1 MTREDIITLARTA
14 DVIDFRDADSDPHV
28 AQMVEFLQRFA
39 TLVAAAERRKHQA
52 DIEKWKSEAATA
64 EKWRGLALS
73 KEGDGRCVERIQQEA
88 AAFEREACAALADR
102 AAAESHSTYEHC
114 ISVRDPNSG
123 LVAAGAKEQ
132 AKKLSEAIRARGQQ

>member
-1 MTREDIITLARTA
+1 MKQNDIITLARAA

-39 TLVAAAERRKHQA
+39 ALVAAAERRKHQA

-73 KEGDGRCVERIQQEA
+73 KEGDGRCVQRIQQEA
-88 AAFEREACAALADR
+88 AEKEREACAALCDDIAQEEEGKIDR
-102 AAAESHSTYEHC
+102 NYTREDTAEE
-114 ISVRDPNSG
+114 
-123 LVAAGAKEQ
+123 L
-132 AKKLSEAIRARGQQ
+132 EALIRARNQPDIKS